1 MVNYL
6 SNAATWIASHANLL
20 LPLAIAVWIA
30 WGDLRTYRIPNYL
43 TFGAAIAGILFQGIF
58 YGWDGLGSA
67 FLGLA
72 LGLFLLLPLYLLGS
86 MGAGD
91 VKALAALGAWLG
103 PGLTLMLF
111 IYIAI
116 AGGLIALGVL
126 IYKGLLWIYIRRG
139 WSYLVNLILFRTAGL
154 PPAPAT
160 KAEKSQTKGIP
171 YGVAIALGMVVLFW
185 RGG

>member
-6 SNAATWIASHANLL
+6 SNAATWITSHANLL
-20 LPLAIAVWIA
+20 LPLAIALWIA

-43 TFGAAIAGILFQGIF
+43 TLGAALAGLLFQAAF
-58 YGWDGLGSA
+58 YGWNGVGSA

-72 LGLFLLLPLYLLGS
+72 LGFFLLFPVYLMGS

-103 PGLTLMLF
+103 PSLTLMLF
-111 IYIAI
+111 IYMAI
-116 AGGLIALGVL
+116 AGGLVALGVL
-126 IYKGLLWIYIRRG
+126 IYKGLLWFKIRQG
-139 WSYLVNLILFRTAGL
+139 WSYLVNLVLFRPAGL
-154 PPAPAT
+154 TPAPAT
-160 KAEKSQTKGIP
+160 TSEKSQTTGIP